1 VRFFLVRGGVS
12 PVLELGLGGA
22 SASASGKSPSEGIYW
37 KLCRVYFTVLPLDGT
52 GKLVTC
58 FVAVD
63 RAHSHDGFR
72 WQFGKPRRGQL
83 GKVGKKKLVAY
94 TEFPSPVW
102 KLDGLTFSVRVDLV
116 DRELKGIHV
125 GGIPSL
131 FKFE

>member
-1 VRFFLVRGGVS
+1 LGGRANAHATRRNHATGTVRFFLVRGGVS

-83 GKVGKKKLVAY
+83 GKVGEKKTSSVYRVPK
-94 TEFPSPVW
+94 S
-102 KLDGLTFSVRVDLV
+102 GLETRRPHF
-116 DRELKGIHV
+116 
-125 GGIPSL
+125 
-131 FKFE
+131 FC